1 MVAVGE
7 ELWVFLEGRAGTAD
21 GCDVVGEE
29 GESQRVSVGLGST
42 GRREGER
49 KTAGEEAQCTRGRC
63 PAQPTET
70 GSRGASA
77 GTAEL
82 RTVPPTDGNS
92 SVGADGG

>member
-42 GRREGER
+42 GR
-49 KTAGEEAQCTRGRC
+49 KEEDCRRGGPVR
-63 PAQPTET
+63 
-70 GSRGASA
+70 SGAVP
-77 GTAEL
+77 GTAHGDGLQGRQRCGAQHGAAYRREL
-82 RTVPPTDGNS
+82 ERRRRRWLP
-92 SVGADGG
+92 A